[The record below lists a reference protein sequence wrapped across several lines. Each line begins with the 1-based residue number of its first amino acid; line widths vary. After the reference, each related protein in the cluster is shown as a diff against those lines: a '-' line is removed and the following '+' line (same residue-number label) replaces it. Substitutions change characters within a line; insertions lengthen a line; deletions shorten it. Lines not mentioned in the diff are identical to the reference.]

1 MPTIANRLHQVRNTL
16 HSTAA
21 QNGRCATELTLV
33 AASKT
38 QSHQAIVEAWQ
49 AGQRHFGENYVQE
62 GILKI
67 RQLKHLPDLEW
78 HLIGPLQSNKT
89 KVVAEH
95 FSWVQ
100 TVDRLK
106 IAERLSQQR
115 PSHMAPLQVCLQVN
129 ISGEESKSGILPAQ
143 LDPLA
148 DQVARLPNLCLRGL
162 MAIPKASTD
171 DERQRQPFEQMYR
184 LFDNIRQRIPSVDT
198 LSLGMSGD
206 MHHAI
211 SQGST
216 MVRIGTAI
224 FGPRHRP
231 PA

>member
-16 HSTAA
+16 HRTAA
-21 QNGRCATELTLV
+21 QHGRCATELTLV

-49 AGQRHFGENYVQE
+49 AGHRHFGENYVQE
-62 GILKI
+62 GVHKI
-67 RQLKHLPDLEW
+67 QQLKHLTDLEW

-95 FSWVQ
+95 FNWVQ
-100 TVDRLK
+100 TIDRFK

-115 PSHMAPLQVCLQVN
+115 PSVMAPLQVCLQVN
-129 ISGEESKSGILPAQ
+129 ISGEKSKSGILPEQ
-143 LDPLA
+143 LGVLA
-148 DQVARLPNLCLRGL
+148 EQVARLPNLCLRGL
-162 MAIPKASTD
+162 MAIPAATTD
-171 DERQRQPFEQMYR
+171 AERQGQPFEQMYR
-184 LFDNIRQRIPSVDT
+184 LFADIRQRINSVDT
-198 LSLGMSGD
+198 LSMGMSGD
-206 MHHAI
+206 MQQAI

-231 PA
+231 TA